1 MKLSAGYLWIM
12 MLAALTGCL
21 DPYEPPVSKESAD
34 FLVVDGYLN
43 ATTQVVTVSVT
54 QGVPL
59 NSQESSE
66 PVSTAAVSII
76 DSKGIVRGIPLV
88 DDGKYEL
95 YSNFTSE
102 IKYRIS
108 VRLANSQSYISDW
121 ISLQKNF
128 PVEELKW
135 KADEESLKFFVD
147 TRAEGKEPFY
157 FRYGY
162 EETYEYRSVF
172 QSDWKLSGSNPVYR
186 TLDENI
192 STCWRKNNSSTVLL
206 TSTEGLSQNLVADFN
221 VLRIP
226 KGDRRLWFGYSLLV
240 KQYALD
246 LQAYNYWESLRKV
259 SESLGGLFD
268 PIPFSVSG
276 NIYADEDRNGEPDP
290 RASGSVRVL
299 GYFSGGAVT
308 SRRINIRNFELPSGF
323 YGIQNTT
330 CAEAYVEIFKLS
342 TIVDRQINLTRA
354 QYEGLAIVG
363 FYYAI
368 PSCTDCRLEGGSPV
382 KPDYMN

>member
-1 MKLSAGYLWIM
+1 MRLNTGYWWIM
-12 MLAALTGCL
+12 ILAALTGCL

-43 ATTQVVTVSVT
+43 STTQLVTVSLSK
-54 QGVPL
+54 GVPL
-59 NSQESSE
+59 NSLESSV
-66 PVSTAAVSII
+66 PITTAVVSII
-76 DSKGIVRGIPLV
+76 DSKGIVRSIPLV
-88 DDGKYEL
+88 DDGRYEL
-95 YSNFTSE
+95 NSNFTSDVNY
-102 IKYRIS
+102 KLS
-108 VRLANSQSYISDW
+108 VRLADGTSYISDW

-128 PVEELKW
+128 PLEELKW
-135 KADEESLKFFVD
+135 EADDESLKFFVD
-147 TRAEGKEPFY
+147 TRAEGKGPFY

-162 EETYEYRSVF
+162 EETYEFRSVF
-172 QSDWKLSGSNPVYR
+172 QSDWKLNGPAPVYR
-186 TLDENI
+186 DLDENI
-192 STCWRKNNSSTVLL
+192 STCWRNNSSSTALL
-206 TSTEGLSQNLVADFN
+206 ASTEGLSQNLVAGFN

-246 LQAYNYWESLRKV
+246 QQAYNYWESLRKV

-276 NIYADEDRNGEPDP
+276 NIYSDENRDGEPDSKV
-290 RASGSVRVL
+290 SGSTRVL

-308 SRRINIRNFELPSGF
+308 ARRINIRNFELPSGY
-323 YGIQNTT
+323 YGTQNTT
-330 CAEAYVEIFKLS
+330 CAEAYVEIQKLS

-354 QYEGLAIVG
+354 QYEGLSIVG